1 MEIAWG
7 AVLQEV
13 SEQDGIL
20 NDDSGKGKTKRIKT
34 VCWVAAVFCL
44 CACARL
50 KGFGSCENVY
60 SVSFS
65 ELRTRRGAPEVDLLT
80 DCDSH

>member
-20 NDDSGKGKTKRIKT
+20 NDDSGKGRVKRIKT
-34 VCWVAAVFCL
+34 VCRPAVVLSFHV

-50 KGFGSCENVY
+50 ASFESCENVS

-65 ELRTRRGAPEVDLLT
+65 ELRIRRGRSRLT
-80 DCDSH
+80 YRP

>member
-20 NDDSGKGKTKRIKT
+20 NDDSGKGKVKRIKT
-34 VCWVAAVFCL
+34 VCGLGHALHTCVCVLCL
-44 CACARL
+44 
-50 KGFGSCENVY
+50 
-60 SVSFS
+60 
-65 ELRTRRGAPEVDLLT
+65 
-80 DCDSH
+80 